1 MKLAA
6 HGWVCALLVACLA
19 VPATAQPEPPGH
31 AWGLIKQDVDA
42 YFQELTERGDFS
54 GAVLVAREGK
64 IVLARGYGL
73 ADWETGAR
81 NEASTVYHVAS
92 FTKAF
97 TALSVMM
104 LRDRGLLA
112 LDDPVSW
119 YVPELAPGDLLTLR
133 HLLTQTSGLF
143 DYVNNPQLFAHLD
156 EYHTPEDLLQYFA
169 DAPLSFPPGSRFEYC
184 NSNYVLLGLVVER
197 VSGLPFQDFLRVN
210 VLDPLGLDHTAY
222 DPYDALF
229 PDKAVG
235 YDDVTTDPPLEA
247 IRVHPS
253 IPYAAG
259 AMVSTV
265 LDLYRWDQALY
276 GDELISAASRQEM
289 LTPGLGDY
297 GMGWYVDEMEV
308 VGEARRHVWHWGAY
322 FGFHGYF
329 SRLVDDQVTIL
340 LQLNLGPRLGT
351 PDELRPHAEAV
362 AARVLARH

>member
-1 MKLAA
+1 MKLAIQ
-6 HGWVCALLVACLA
+6 GWVCVLLLACLA

-31 AWGLIKQDVDA
+31 AWGLVKQDVDA
-42 YFQELTERGDFS
+42 YFQELTDRGDFS

-64 IVLARGYGL
+64 VILAKGYGY
-73 ADWETGAR
+73 ADWTAGVR
-81 NEASTVYHVAS
+81 NRPDTVYYVAS

-97 TALSVMM
+97 TAMSVMM
-104 LRDRGLLA
+104 LRERGLLD

-119 YVPELAPGDLLTLR
+119 YVPELATGHLLTLR
-133 HLLTQTSGLF
+133 NLLNQNSGLF
-143 DYVNNPQLFAHLD
+143 DYVNNPLLFDHVTD
-156 EYHTPEDLLQYFA
+156 YHTPEDLLQYFA
-169 DAPLSFPPGSRFEYC
+169 DEPLTFPPGSQFEYC
-184 NSNYVLLGLVVER
+184 NSNYVLLGLIVER
-197 VSGLPFQDFLRVN
+197 VSGLAFQDFLRQN
-210 VLDPLGLDHTAY
+210 ILDPLGLENTAY

-253 IPYAAG
+253 IPFAAG

-265 LDLYRWDQALY
+265 EDLYRWDQALY
-276 GDELISAASRQEM
+276 GDQLISAASLAEM

-308 VGEARRHVWHWGAY
+308 AGRAHRHVWHWGSY

-329 SRLVDDQVTIL
+329 SRLVDDRVTL
-340 LQLNLGPRLGT
+340 LIQLNLGPRQDS

-362 AARVLARH
+362 AAMVFARD